1 LLQWQHSTLVS
12 STELLY
18 VVVPGIP
25 KGLNVTERLPT
36 MLILYAEE
44 PNEDGGMPV
53 IGYRVEYD
61 NITLYD
67 LELHHLRVSLKAIKE
82 TRRKFTVYLN
92 LCVML
97 WELLKSKFKD
107 QSHEKIQNIQQGVF

>member
-1 LLQWQHSTLVS
+1 MTLTLGKVGKCKCWRS
-12 STELLY
+12 ASYITE
-18 VVVPGIP
+18 
-25 KGLNVTERLPT
+25 
-36 MLILYAEE
+36 
-44 PNEDGGMPV
+44 
-53 IGYRVEYD
+53 
-61 NITLYD
+61 